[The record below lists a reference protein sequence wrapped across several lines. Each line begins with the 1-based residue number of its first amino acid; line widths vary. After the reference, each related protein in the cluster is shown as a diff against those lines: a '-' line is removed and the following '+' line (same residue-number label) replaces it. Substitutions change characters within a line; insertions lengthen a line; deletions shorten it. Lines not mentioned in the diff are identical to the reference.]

1 VIFVDT
7 IFCGLFVLRRRL
19 KKLYDTSVNKTGAA
33 ALPGFLLSG
42 FLFALLGAL
51 LPAWGY
57 HLDPE
62 YSHAG
67 QYFLCLAA
75 GVVLSGLLMRRICPY
90 VGTLL
95 TAACCLAWL
104 AMIYLALVGPPVPA
118 AFRLAGWVAV
128 GFAGGL
134 LNTGLFETIRAAYQT
149 NSASTINMGGVFF
162 GLGCLAS
169 ALLLAGT
176 FYLYTVPTILLL
188 VGLIPGFFAI
198 YYRQRYRFSTE
209 VVSQPPAKD
218 VFRDFLTPGAVMFS
232 LLLFFQSGNEWA
244 LAGWLPLFLIRRLGL
259 SPEGALWILAI
270 YWLAL
275 LIGRVVSVYLLT
287 RIRHSRLLLASAGS
301 ALFGCLLLMLT
312 TNRLGAT
319 VGVLFCGAG
328 FAVIYPLVV
337 EKIGG
342 RFPYYH
348 PGIFNSIFSIAI
360 VGGLLAPWLIGMLAD
375 SLGAWVVMGLPV
387 LGTLMVVI
395 LLLLIWL
402 ESKVTG
408 R

>member
-1 VIFVDT
+1 M
-7 IFCGLFVLRRRL
+7 
-19 KKLYDTSVNKTGAA
+19 YDTSVNNTGAT

-51 LPAWGY
+51 LPAWEY
-57 HLDPE
+57 HLDPK

-67 QYFLCLAA
+67 LYFLCLAA
-75 GVVLSGLLMRRICPY
+75 GVVISGALMRR
-90 VGTLL
+90 VTVRTGTLL
-95 TAACCLAWL
+95 VASCCLAWL
-104 AMIYLALVGPPVPA
+104 AMVYLALVSPPAPA
-118 AFRLAGWVAV
+118 AYRLAGWVV
-128 GFAGGL
+128 IGFAGGL
-134 LNTGLFETIRAAYQT
+134 LNTGLFEIIRTAYQSDPAGT
-149 NSASTINMGGVFF
+149 VNLGGVFF

-176 FYLYTVPTILLL
+176 FYLYSVPTILVL
-188 VGLIPGFFAI
+188 VAVIPGFFAVF
-198 YYRQRYRFSTE
+198 YRQRYRSSAE
-209 VVSQPPAKD
+209 VITQPAAKD

-244 LAGWLPLFLIRRLGL
+244 LAGWLPLYLIRRLGL
-259 SPEGALWILAI
+259 SPQGALWTLAI

-287 RIRHSRLLLASAGS
+287 RIRHSRLLLSSAGS
-301 ALFGCLLLMLT
+301 ALFGCLLLMST
-312 TNRLGAT
+312 PNRLGAT

-337 EKIGG
+337 ERIGR

-348 PGIFNSIFSIAI
+348 PGVFNSIFSIAI
-360 VGGLLAPWLIGMLAD
+360 AGGMLSPWLIGMLAD
-375 SLGAWVVMGLPV
+375 WTGAWVVMGLPV

-408 R
+408 L

>member
-1 VIFVDT
+1 MVRNF
-7 IFCGLFVLRRRL
+7 RRYAFRCL
-19 KKLYDTSVNKTGAA
+19 GWKTVYDTSVTRTGAKE
-33 ALPGFLLSG
+33 LRGFFLSG
-42 FLFALLGAL
+42 FLFALLGPL

-67 QYFLCLAA
+67 RYFVCLAGGVILA
-75 GVVLSGLLMRRICPY
+75 GVTMRRVSPR

-95 TAACCLAWL
+95 TVACALAWVAL
-104 AMIYLALVGPPVPA
+104 VSLALVGPPAPPIY
-118 AFRLAGWVAV
+118 RLVGWLVI

-134 LNTGLFETIRAAYQT
+134 LNTGIFETIRATYQQDPAAAV
-149 NSASTINMGGVFF
+149 NLGGVYF
-162 GLGCLAS
+162 GSGCLLS
-169 ALLLAGT
+169 AILLAGS
-176 FYLYTVPTILLL
+176 FYLYSVSTILILAAM
-188 VGLIPGFFAI
+188 IPGVFAMFFH
-198 YYRQRYRFSTE
+198 QRFRHSPETMT
-209 VVSQPPAKD
+209 QPAAKE

-259 SPEGALWILAI
+259 SPEAALWTLTI

-275 LIGRVVSVYLLT
+275 LIGRVISVYLLS
-287 RIRHSRLLLASAGS
+287 RVRHTRLLLSSATS
-301 ALFGCLLLMLT
+301 ALFGCLLLTLT
-312 TNRLGAT
+312 TNRLGST
-319 VGVLFCGAG
+319 VGVLLCGAG

-337 EKIGG
+337 ERIGH

-348 PGIFNSIFSIAI
+348 PTVFNSIFSLAIA
-360 VGGLLAPWLIGMLAD
+360 GGMLSPWIIGMLAD
-375 SLGAWVVMGLPV
+375 SFGAWVVMGIPA

>member
-1 VIFVDT
+1 V
-7 IFCGLFVLRRRL
+7 
-19 KKLYDTSVNKTGAA
+19 YDTSVNRTGAA
-33 ALPGFLLSG
+33 AVPGFLLSG

-67 QYFLCLAA
+67 RYFFCLTL
-75 GVVLSGLLMRRICPY
+75 GVILSGVLMRRISVR

-95 TAACCLAWL
+95 TASCCLAFL
-104 AMIYLALVGPPVPA
+104 AMLYLAAVGPPAPA
-118 AFRLAGWVAV
+118 GYRLFGWVLI
-128 GFAGGL
+128 GLAGGL
-134 LNTGLFETIRAAYQT
+134 LNTGLFETIRVSYQT
-149 NSASTINMGGVFF
+149 DPAATMNLGGVFF
-162 GLGCLAS
+162 GLGCLVS

-176 FYLYTVPTILLL
+176 FYIYSVPTILLL
-188 VGLIPGFFAI
+188 VSIVPGFFAVF
-198 YYRQRYRFSTE
+198 YRQRYRSTPDT
-209 VVSQPPAKD
+209 VTQPAAKE
-218 VFRDFLTPGAVMFS
+218 VFRDFLTPGAVMFA

-244 LAGWLPLFLIRRLGL
+244 LAGWLPIFLIRRLGM
-259 SPEGALWILAI
+259 SPESALWTLAI

-275 LIGRVVSVYLLT
+275 LVGRTVSLYLLT
-287 RIRHSRLLLASAGS
+287 RVRHSRLLLTSAGS
-301 ALFGCLLLMLT
+301 ALFGCLLLTLT
-312 TNRLGAT
+312 PNRLGAT

-337 EKIGG
+337 EKVGS

-348 PGIFNSIFSIAI
+348 PGVFNSVFSIAI
-360 VGGLLAPWLIGMLAD
+360 AGGMLAPAVIGMVAD
-375 SLGAWVVMGLPV
+375 SLGGWVVMGLPAI
-387 LGTLMVVI
+387 GTLMVVI

-408 R
+408 H

>member
-1 VIFVDT
+1 
-7 IFCGLFVLRRRL
+7 
-19 KKLYDTSVNKTGAA
+19 VNKTGAA

-62 YSHAG
+62 YSHSG
-67 QYFLCLAA
+67 QYFLSLAL
-75 GVVLSGLLMRRICPY
+75 GVILSGLLMRR
-90 VGTLL
+90 VSLRVATLL
-95 TAACCLAWL
+95 TSACCLAWL
-104 AMIYLALVGPPVPA
+104 SMLFLAFVGPPVPPA
-118 AFRLAGWVAV
+118 YRLGGWLVI

-134 LNTGLFETIRAAYQT
+134 LNTGLFEAMRSAYQ
-149 NSASTINMGGVFF
+149 NDPAATINLGGVYF

-176 FYLYTVPTILLL
+176 FYLYSVSTILLL
-188 VGLIPGFFAI
+188 IAIIPAFFAI
-198 YYRQRYRFSTE
+198 FYRQQYRATLD
-209 VVSQPPAKD
+209 VVTQPPAKD

-244 LAGWLPLFLIRRLGL
+244 LAGWLPIYLIRRLGL
-259 SPEGALWILAI
+259 NPESALWTLAI
-270 YWLAL
+270 YWFAL
-275 LIGRVVSVYLLT
+275 LIGRVVSVYLLS
-287 RIRHSRLLLASAGS
+287 RIRHSRLLLTSAAS
-301 ALFGCLLLMLT
+301 ALFGCVLLMLT
-312 TNRLGAT
+312 ANRLGAT

-328 FAVIYPLVV
+328 FAIIYPLVV
-337 EKIGG
+337 EKIGR

-360 VGGLLAPWLIGMLAD
+360 AGGMLAPWLIGTFAD
-375 SLGAWVVMGLPV
+375 SWGAWFVMGLPV

-408 R
+408 Q

>member
-1 VIFVDT
+1 V
-7 IFCGLFVLRRRL
+7 
-19 KKLYDTSVNKTGAA
+19 YDTSVNRTGAT

-51 LPAWGY
+51 LPAWEY
-57 HLDPE
+57 HLIPE
-62 YSHAG
+62 YSSAG
-67 QYFLCLAA
+67 QYFLCLAS
-75 GVVLSGLLMRRICPY
+75 GVILSGLLMRRISPR

-95 TAACCLAWL
+95 TASCCLAWL
-104 AMIYLALVGPPVPA
+104 AMIYLALVGPPAPA
-118 AFRLAGWVAV
+118 AYRLAGWVVV

-134 LNTGLFETIRAAYQT
+134 LNTGLFETIRPAYQ
-149 NSASTINMGGVFF
+149 NDSPATINLGGVYF

-176 FYLYTVPTILLL
+176 FYLYSVSTILIL
-188 VGLIPGFFAI
+188 VSVIPAFFAVF
-198 YYRQRYRFSTE
+198 YSQRYKASKERVT
-209 VVSQPPAKD
+209 QPPAKD

-244 LAGWLPLFLIRRLGL
+244 LAGWLPLYLIRNLGL
-259 SPEGALWILAI
+259 SPQGALWTLAI
-270 YWLAL
+270 FWLAL
-275 LIGRVVSVYLLT
+275 LIGRVVAVYLLT
-287 RIRHSRLLLASAGS
+287 RVRHSRMLLSSAAS
-301 ALFGCLLLMLT
+301 ALFGCLLLALT

-337 EKIGG
+337 EKIGR

-360 VGGLLAPWLIGMLAD
+360 AGGMLSPWLIGMLAD
-375 SLGAWVVMGLPV
+375 SYHPWVVMGLPA

>member
-1 VIFVDT
+1 V
-7 IFCGLFVLRRRL
+7 
-19 KKLYDTSVNKTGAA
+19 YDTSVNRTGNEN
-33 ALPGFLLSG
+33 LRGFLLSG
-42 FLFALLGAL
+42 FLFALLGPL

-67 QYFLCLAA
+67 RYFVCLAA
-75 GVVLSGLLMRRICPY
+75 GVILAGLLMRRISPR

-95 TAACCLAWL
+95 TVACGIAWAAL
-104 AMIYLALVGPPVPA
+104 MFLALVGPPAPSG
-118 AFRLAGWVAV
+118 FRLGGWLLI

-134 LNTGLFETIRAAYQT
+134 LNTGLFETIRASYQE
-149 NSASTINMGGVFF
+149 NPAATINLGGIYF
-162 GLGCLAS
+162 GLGCVVS

-176 FYLYTVPTILLL
+176 FYLYSVSTILVL
-188 VGLIPGFFAI
+188 VAMIPGFFTLFF
-198 YYRQRYRFSTE
+198 YRRYRHALET
-209 VVSQPPAKD
+209 VTQPAAKE

-232 LLLFFQSGNEWA
+232 LLLFFQSGNEWS

-259 SPEGALWILAI
+259 SPAGALWTLVI

-275 LIGRVVSVYLLT
+275 LVGRVVSVYLLG
-287 RIRHSRLLLASAGS
+287 RVRQSRLLLSSAAS
-301 ALFGCLLLMLT
+301 ALFGCLLLMLAA
-312 TNRLGAT
+312 NRLGAT

-337 EKIGG
+337 ERIGK

-348 PGIFNSIFSIAI
+348 PTVFNSIFSIAI
-360 VGGLLAPWLIGMLAD
+360 AGGMLSPWLVGMLAD
-375 SLGAWVVMGLPV
+375 SFGAWVIMGLPA

>member
-1 VIFVDT
+1 M
-7 IFCGLFVLRRRL
+7 
-19 KKLYDTSVNKTGAA
+19 YDTSVNKTGVT

-51 LPAWGY
+51 LPAWEY

-67 QYFLCLAA
+67 LYFLCLAG
-75 GVVLSGLLMRRICPY
+75 GVLISGALMRRLTIQIRI
-90 VGTLL
+90 LL
-95 TAACCLAWL
+95 VASCCLAWL
-104 AMIYLALVGPPVPA
+104 AMIYLALVSPPAPA
-118 AFRLAGWVAV
+118 AYRFAGWVV
-128 GFAGGL
+128 IGFAGGL
-134 LNTGLFETIRAAYQT
+134 LNTGLFENIRAAYQSDPAGT
-149 NSASTINMGGVFF
+149 VNLGGVFF

-176 FYLYTVPTILLL
+176 FYLYSVPTILLL
-188 VGLIPGFFAI
+188 VSIIPAFFAVF
-198 YYRQRYRFSTE
+198 YHRRYRSSVE

-232 LLLFFQSGNEWA
+232 LLLFFQSGNEWS
-244 LAGWLPLFLIRRLGL
+244 LAGWLPLYLIRRIGL
-259 SPEGALWILAI
+259 SPEGALWTLAF

-275 LIGRVVSVYLLT
+275 LIGRVVAVYLLA
-287 RIRHSRLLLASAGS
+287 RVRHSRMLLSSATA

-312 TNRLGAT
+312 NNRFGAT

-337 EKIGG
+337 ERIGG

-348 PGIFNSIFSIAI
+348 PGVFNSIFSIAI
-360 VGGLLAPWLIGMLAD
+360 AGGMLSPWLIGMLAD
-375 SLGAWVVMGLPV
+375 SWGAWVVMGLPV

>member
-1 VIFVDT
+1 V
-7 IFCGLFVLRRRL
+7 
-19 KKLYDTSVNKTGAA
+19 YDTSVNRTGTA

-57 HLDPE
+57 HLDPQ
-62 YSHAG
+62 YSHSG
-67 QYFLCLAA
+67 QYFFSLAL
-75 GVVLSGLLMRRICPY
+75 GVILSGLLMRRISLR

-95 TAACCLAWL
+95 TAACCLAWI
-104 AMIYLALVGPPVPA
+104 AIFFLALVGPPAPA
-118 AFRLAGWVAV
+118 AYRLGGWLVI

-134 LNTGLFETIRAAYQT
+134 LNTGLFETMRGAYQ
-149 NSASTINMGGVFF
+149 NDAAATINLGGVYF

-176 FYLYTVPTILLL
+176 FYLYSVSTILVL
-188 VGLIPGFFAI
+188 VGVIPGFFAI
-198 YYRQRYRFSTE
+198 FYRQRYRADLDLVTA
-209 VVSQPPAKD
+209 PIAKE

-244 LAGWLPLFLIRRLGL
+244 IAGWLPIYLIRRLGL
-259 SPEGALWILAI
+259 SPESALWTLAI
-270 YWLAL
+270 YWFAL
-275 LIGRVVSVYLLT
+275 LIGRVVSVYLLS
-287 RIRHSRLLLASAGS
+287 RIRHSRLLLTSAAS
-301 ALFGCLLLMLT
+301 ALFGCILLMLT
-312 TNRLGAT
+312 ANRLGAT

-337 EKIGG
+337 ERIGR

-360 VGGLLAPWLIGMLAD
+360 VGGMLSPFFIGMFAD
-375 SLGAWVVMGLPV
+375 SWGAWFVMGLPV
-387 LGTLMVVI
+387 IGTLMVVI

>member
-1 VIFVDT
+1 M
-7 IFCGLFVLRRRL
+7 
-19 KKLYDTSVNKTGAA
+19 YDTSVNRTGTT
-33 ALPGFLLSG
+33 ALSGFLLSG

-62 YSHAG
+62 YSHPG
-67 QYFLCLAA
+67 LYFLCLAC
-75 GVVLSGLLMRRICPY
+75 GVIFSGLLMRRIAPR

-95 TAACCLAWL
+95 TSACCMAWL
-104 AMIYLALVGPPVPA
+104 AMIFLAVVGPPAPA
-118 AFRLAGWVAV
+118 AYRLIGWVV
-128 GFAGGL
+128 IGFAGGL
-134 LNTGLFETIRAAYQT
+134 LNTGLFETIRPAYQ
-149 NSASTINMGGVFF
+149 NDSAATINLGGVYF

-176 FYLYTVPTILLL
+176 FYLYSVSAILIL
-188 VGLIPGFFAI
+188 VSVVPGFFAV
-198 YYRQRYRFSTE
+198 YYSQRYRSSPERVT
-209 VVSQPPAKD
+209 QPPAKD

-232 LLLFFQSGNEWA
+232 LLLFFHSGNEWA
-244 LAGWLPLFLIRRLGL
+244 LAGWLPIYLIRRLGL
-259 SPEGALWILAI
+259 SPQGALWTLAI

-275 LIGRVVSVYLLT
+275 LIGRVVAVYLLT
-287 RIRHSRLLLASAGS
+287 RVRHSRMLLSSAAS
-301 ALFGCLLLMLT
+301 ALFGCLLLTLT

-337 EKIGG
+337 EKIGR

-360 VGGLLAPWLIGMLAD
+360 AGGLLSPWLIGMLAD
-375 SLGAWVVMGLPV
+375 SYGAWVVMGLPV

>member
-1 VIFVDT
+1 V
-7 IFCGLFVLRRRL
+7 
-19 KKLYDTSVNKTGAA
+19 YDTSVNRTGAN

-51 LPAWGY
+51 LPAWEY
-57 HLDPE
+57 HLDPQ

-67 QYFLCLAA
+67 MYFLCLAV
-75 GVVLSGLLMRRICPY
+75 GVVSSGLLMRKVSLRI
-90 VGTLL
+90 GTLL
-95 TAACCLAWL
+95 VASCCLAWL
-104 AMIYLALVGPPVPA
+104 ALIYLAIVSPPAPA
-118 AFRLAGWVAV
+118 AYRLAGWVV
-128 GFAGGL
+128 IGFAGGL
-134 LNTGLFETIRAAYQT
+134 LNTGLFETIRTAYQAD
-149 NSASTINMGGVFF
+149 SAGTVNLGGVFF

-176 FYLYTVPTILLL
+176 FYLYSVPSIL
-188 VGLIPGFFAI
+188 VIVSVIPGFFAAF
-198 YYRQRYRFSTE
+198 YRQRYRSSVE
-209 VVSQPPAKD
+209 IVSQPPPKD

-232 LLLFFQSGNEWA
+232 LLLFFHSGNEWA
-244 LAGWLPLFLIRRLGL
+244 IAGWLPLYLIRRIGL
-259 SPEGALWILAI
+259 SPQGALWTLAI

-287 RIRHSRLLLASAGS
+287 RVRHSRLLLSSATS

-312 TNRLGAT
+312 ANRLGAT

-328 FAVIYPLVV
+328 FAVIYPLVL
-337 EKIGG
+337 ERIGR

-348 PGIFNSIFSIAI
+348 PSVFNSIFSIAI
-360 VGGLLAPWLIGMLAD
+360 AGGLLSPWLIGMLAD
-375 SLGAWVVMGLPV
+375 TWGAWVVMGLPV